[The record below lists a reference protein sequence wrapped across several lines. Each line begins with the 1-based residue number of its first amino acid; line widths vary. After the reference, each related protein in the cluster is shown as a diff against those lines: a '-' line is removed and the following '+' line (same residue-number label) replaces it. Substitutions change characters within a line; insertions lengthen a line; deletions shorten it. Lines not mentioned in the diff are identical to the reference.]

1 MEEDA
6 RVLLGHHEHPSKPL
20 AVYSRDM
27 LSRPLK
33 LYESMLLSVRMGA
46 FQPDTSRSGWTSP
59 RMPAKD
65 VIKIEDTDSEEFNLV
80 AGFLEEQDVPSV
92 MPLHDLL
99 LDGEVATS
107 EPCIDTGEDEWDR
120 MEKEYG
126 RGARA
131 SHVESLHGADDLDSV
146 PQSSSSDDS
155 SDSDSSSVHEE
166 FMVRMHCESSAA
178 LSNDLDDPCYQHK
191 RSKVLHLPNE
201 EKSTFLC
208 GRRIADSYVFLQRGA
223 SFKWPRC
230 TACFRWASHHHSWR
244 FSRCI

>member
-1 MEEDA
+1 
-6 RVLLGHHEHPSKPL
+6 
-20 AVYSRDM
+20 
-27 LSRPLK
+27 
-33 LYESMLLSVRMGA
+33 
-46 FQPDTSRSGWTSP
+46 
-59 RMPAKD
+59 MPAKD
-65 VIKIEDTDSEEFNLV
+65 VIKIEDTDNEEFNLV

-92 MPLHDLL
+92 MPLRDLL

-155 SDSDSSSVHEE
+155 SDSDSSSVH
-166 FMVRMHCESSAA
+166 
-178 LSNDLDDPCYQHK
+178 P
-191 RSKVLHLPNE
+191 
-201 EKSTFLC
+201 TFLC
-208 GRRIADSYVFLQRGA
+208 GRRIADSYVFLQHGA

-230 TACFRWASHHHSWR
+230 TACFRGQVTVITTPGGSADAFDR
-244 FSRCI
+244 APQSRLARQL